1 MEKRLYTAF
10 ENKSIIAKG
19 SIEEVVLIIKKRIG
33 GSSHTAALI
42 FDDELGRTIDIDFS
56 GTLDDVRQRLLVFVP
71 KEMKE
76 TLPGP
81 GRPKLGVISREVSLL
96 PQHWEWLALQRGGAS
111 LTLRKLV
118 DTAKNNCASNCQ
130 PRFYQDAVA
139 QFMSVMAGDLP
150 NYEEA
155 LRMLYRK
162 DKINFSSQIKNWPE
176 DIKSQVKKM
185 ATPVFAPDKSKGK
198 KS

>member
-10 ENKSIIAKG
+10 ENRSIIAKG
-19 SIEEVVLIIKKRIG
+19 SIEEVVLVIKKRIG
-33 GSSHTAALI
+33 IGSHTTALI

-56 GTLDDVRQRLLVFVP
+56 GTLDDVRQKLGVFVP
-71 KEMKE
+71 KESKE

-118 DTAKNNCASNCQ
+118 DTAKNGSTSNCQ

-162 DKINFSSQIKNWPE
+162 DKVNFFSQIKNWPE
-176 DIKSQVKKM
+176 DVKAHIKKM
-185 ATPVFAPDKSKGK
+185 ASPIFAPDKPKGRK
-198 KS
+198 L